1 MPLIN
6 RAEIFHLLATR
17 TILPRLALSPLL
29 HVPRAKLEAL
39 TEVWWDYEKE
49 WPRSAWTWLIRPARG
64 PHEILKLHE
73 LLGCRPVY
81 GRGRNPPR
89 FLLLHLN
96 KIRSSAVAAAKREGK
111 ADCVPALPP

>member
-1 MPLIN
+1 VPLIN

-49 WPRSAWTWLIRPARG
+49 WPAEVRMDMVDTTCPRSA
-64 PHEILKLHE
+64 
-73 LLGCRPVY
+73 
-81 GRGRNPPR
+81 
-89 FLLLHLN
+89 
-96 KIRSSAVAAAKREGK
+96 
-111 ADCVPALPP
+111 